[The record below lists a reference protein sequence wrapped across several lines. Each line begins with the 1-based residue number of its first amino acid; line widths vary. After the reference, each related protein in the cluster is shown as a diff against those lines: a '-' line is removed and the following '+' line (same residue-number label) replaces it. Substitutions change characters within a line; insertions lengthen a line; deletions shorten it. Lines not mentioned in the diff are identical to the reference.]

1 MAVLAALA
9 TPLAMRLDSDSN
21 MVTRFHL
28 VTAWQRRLRS
38 ASVMSAQ
45 FRLGMGSQMRSAKR
59 SELGWHLGL
68 GSAFRRLR
76 RHHRRRPRG
85 E

>member
-1 MAVLAALA
+1 MAGLA
-9 TPLAMRLDSDSN
+9 TSLAMHLDSDSN

-28 VTAWQRRLRS
+28 VTVWQRRLRS

-45 FRLGMGSQMRSAKR
+45 FRLGRGSQMRLGMR
-59 SELGWHLGL
+59 LGLGWHSGL

-76 RHHRRRPRG
+76 RHHHRRRPQG
-85 E
+85 

>member
-9 TPLAMRLDSDSN
+9 TPLAMRPDLGSN
-21 MVTRFHL
+21 LVMQLRL
-28 VTAWQRRLRS
+28 VTTWQRRLRS

-76 RHHRRRPRG
+76 RHHRRRPQG
-85 E
+85 

>member
-9 TPLAMRLDSDSN
+9 TPLAMRPDLGSN
-21 MVTRFHL
+21 LVMQLRL
-28 VTAWQRRLRS
+28 VTTWQRRLRS

-45 FRLGMGSQMRSAKR
+45 FRLGMGLGMGSQMR
-59 SELGWHLGL
+59 LGLSWHSRL

-76 RHHRRRPRG
+76 RHRRRRPQG
-85 E
+85 

>member
-9 TPLAMRLDSDSN
+9 MSLAMRPDSDSN
-21 MVTRFHL
+21 PVMRFHL
-28 VTAWQRRLRS
+28 VTTWQRRSRS

-45 FRLGMGSQMRSAKR
+45 FHLGMGSQMRS
-59 SELGWHLGL
+59 GLGL
-68 GSAFRRLR
+68 GMGCYR
-76 RHHRRRPRG
+76 RRRPLHHQRRRRPQ